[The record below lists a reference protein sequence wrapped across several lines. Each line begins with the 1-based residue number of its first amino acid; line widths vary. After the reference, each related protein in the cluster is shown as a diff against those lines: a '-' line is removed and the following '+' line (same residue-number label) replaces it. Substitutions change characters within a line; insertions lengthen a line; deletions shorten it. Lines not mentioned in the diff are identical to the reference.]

1 MRVEPGARPGHIVD
15 VFDPEEGVAYEA
27 KVGFKTLTPLIRDQI
42 DADVALLE
50 DLASGVLRVEWH
62 FYPSA
67 VTKDWGPSIS
77 LMDYLEGLRPGGGRA
92 PRIPFYVHLPATP
105 ESQDGAVG
113 DQ

>member
-77 LMDYLEGLRPGGGRA
+77 LMDYLEKSWAASERNAISPSA
-92 PRIPFYVHLPATP
+92 PANVP
-105 ESQDGAVG
+105 
-113 DQ
+113 